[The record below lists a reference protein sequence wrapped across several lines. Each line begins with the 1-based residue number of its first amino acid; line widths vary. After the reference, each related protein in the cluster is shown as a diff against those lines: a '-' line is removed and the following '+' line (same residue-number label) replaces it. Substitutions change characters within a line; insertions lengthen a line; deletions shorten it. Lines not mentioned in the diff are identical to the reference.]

1 LEQYKQEYRIQTP
14 TCAPFRKSKL
24 HLLEQVR
31 IQLGHGPEV
40 CGVLPKTVGMQ
51 AEEAQ
56 GILKQL
62 KDYGVIDSTDAGLDG
77 YYSLTKLGFALRA
90 SLPIGV

>member
-1 LEQYKQEYRIQTP
+1 
-14 TCAPFRKSKL
+14 
-24 HLLEQVR
+24 
-31 IQLGHGPEV
+31 
-40 CGVLPKTVGMQ
+40 LPKTVGMQ

-90 SLPIGV
+90 SLPIAV